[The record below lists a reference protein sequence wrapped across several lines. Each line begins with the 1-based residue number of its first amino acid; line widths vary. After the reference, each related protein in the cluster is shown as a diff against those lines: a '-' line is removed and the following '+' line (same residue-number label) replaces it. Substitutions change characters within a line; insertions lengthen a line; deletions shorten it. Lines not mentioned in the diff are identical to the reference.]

1 MKTMSHYLIIMLS
14 VMLFIFRLIVVFT
27 TTMGIEFAVKSLNV
41 NLEIGLLFVMIISI
55 ILMSKSKLSGA
66 IILTVSSI
74 AYYGADILQKFNY
87 VSQNVANIDIA
98 MELIISVICVIIPL
112 FAFFIIAFAKE
123 QEKRPV
129 DKKTDFFYKNE
140 AYDRKYDERADKNNY
155 RTM

>member
-1 MKTMSHYLIIMLS
+1 MRTMSNYLIIMLS

-27 TTMGIEFAVKSLNV
+27 TTMGIEFMVQAINI
-41 NLEIGLLFVMIISI
+41 NYEIALLLIMLVSI
-55 ILMSKSKLSGA
+55 ILMSKNKLSGA
-66 IILTVSSI
+66 IIFVVSSL
-74 AYYGADILQKFNY
+74 AYYGPTLLTQITFAMSNTISIE
-87 VSQNVANIDIA
+87 VA
-98 MELIISVICVIIPL
+98 MELVISLICIVIPI

-140 AYDRKYDERADKNNY
+140 AYDRKYDERADRNNY